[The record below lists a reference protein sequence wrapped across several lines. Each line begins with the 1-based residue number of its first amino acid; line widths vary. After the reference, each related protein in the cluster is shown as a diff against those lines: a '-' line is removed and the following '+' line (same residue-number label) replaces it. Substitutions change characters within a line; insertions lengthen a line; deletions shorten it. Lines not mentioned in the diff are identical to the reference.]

1 MADYES
7 KLLTIN
13 LKKFHGARVI
23 EAYDEDDNLERGIF
37 IPIDRND
44 LCVDKKKNVLLFGY
58 VNVNHKYPN
67 EESYQIL
74 HSTSPKFYK
83 KMKELGYGRLV
94 IGNIRKPKNGYIWRP
109 RETFVTQY
117 IVQNSNKAK

>member
-13 LKKFHGARVI
+13 LKKFHGARIV
-23 EAYDEDDNLERGIF
+23 EEYDEDDRLELGVF
-37 IPIDRND
+37 IPIDRNN
-44 LCVDKKKNVLLFGY
+44 LYVDNKKNVLVFGY
-58 VNVNHKYPN
+58 VNINHKYPN

-74 HSTSPKFYK
+74 HSTSPEFYRR
-83 KMKELGYGRLV
+83 MKELGYGRLV

-109 RETFVTQY
+109 RNEYVAQC
-117 IVQNSNKAK
+117 IVQKSNKAK

>member
-13 LKKFHGARVI
+13 LKKFHGARIV
-23 EAYDEDDNLERGIF
+23 EEYDEDDHLERGIF
-37 IPIDRND
+37 IPIDRNE
-44 LCVDKKKNVLLFGY
+44 LYVDKRKNVLVFGY
-58 VNVNHKYPN
+58 VNKNHKFPN

-74 HSTSPKFYK
+74 HSTSNSFYN

-94 IGNIRKPKNGYIWRP
+94 IGNIRKSNKAYIWRP
-109 RETFVTQY
+109 REDYVTQY
-117 IVQNSNKAK
+117 IAQNSNKAK